1 VTARRR
7 GSDAGVAAADR
18 LAAAAGAEMLRRGGS
33 AADGAVA
40 AAAVMSVTSP
50 HFCGLGGD
58 LFALV
63 QVPGDDPVALNASG
77 RAGSGAD
84 PAALRAEGH
93 TSMPLRGDVRS
104 VTVPGC
110 LDGLLALAARF
121 GRLEPSELFAPAI
134 ALANEGF
141 RVSPTLAAASHGL
154 APSLR
159 ARAFGGP
166 EPLIDGARLAVPG
179 VGRALHAA
187 ADGGR
192 AAYYEGQVG
201 EELRALGEGLFTVED
216 LRRPIAEWVAPLS
229 LDAFGATLW
238 TTPPNSQGFL
248 TLAGAW
254 IAENVGPGDDPND
267 ERWPFVLIE
276 AARQAAYDRPA
287 VLYEDADGAVLLAP
301 ERLTPRARAIG
312 HRASTSL
319 PGVHAPGDT
328 TYLCAVDEGRSAVS
342 LILSNCAGFG
352 AHLLLGESGVFLHDR
367 GVGFALTPGHVAEY
381 GPGRRPPH
389 TLSPALV
396 TADGRLRAVLG
407 TMGGDAQPQ
416 VLLQLLARTLMCGQD
431 PQTAIDAPRWML
443 TREPTTGFDTWD
455 DPDPPIVA
463 LEPGAPPAWA
473 PGLRDRGHRV
483 RVAAERSFGHAQMIA
498 VTNGG
503 LVGAADPRTRN
514 GGFVTVADPG

>member
-1 VTARRR
+1 VTRPR
-7 GSDAGVAAADR
+7 GQGFAGGVAAADR
-18 LAAAAGAEMLRRGGS
+18 LAAAAGAETLDRGGN
-33 AADGAVA
+33 AVDGAVA
-40 AAAVMSVTSP
+40 AAAVMAVTSP

-63 QVPGDDPVALNASG
+63 HVPREDPVALNASG

-84 PAALRAEGH
+84 PGALRAEGH
-93 TSMPLRGDVRS
+93 TRMPLRGDVRS

-134 ALANEGF
+134 ALACEGF
-141 RVSPTLAAASHGL
+141 PVSPTLAAASHGL
-154 APSLR
+154 SPSLR
-159 ARAFGGP
+159 HRAFGAP
-166 EPLIDGARLAVPG
+166 DPLIEGARLAVPG
-179 VGRALHAA
+179 VGRALRAA
-187 ADGGR
+187 AEGGR
-192 AAYYEGQVG
+192 SAFYEGPVG
-201 EELRALGEGLFTVED
+201 EELRALGDGLFAVED

-229 LDAFGATLW
+229 LKAFGATLW

-254 IAENVGPGDDPND
+254 LAQAAGLGGDPDD

-276 AARQAAYDRPA
+276 AARQAAHDRPA
-287 VLYEDADGAVLLAP
+287 VLHEHADGAALLAP
-301 ERLTPRARAIG
+301 ERLAPRARAIG
-312 HRASTSL
+312 ERASASL
-319 PGVHAPGDT
+319 RNVHAPGDT
-328 TYLCAVDEGRSAVS
+328 TYLCTVDEDRSAVS
-342 LILSNCAGFG
+342 LILSNCSGFG
-352 AHLLLGESGVFLHDR
+352 AHLLLPESGIFLHDR
-367 GVGFALTPGHVAEY
+367 GIGFSLAPGHVAEY

-416 VLLQLLARTLMCGQD
+416 IVLQLLARTLLGGEE

-455 DPDPPIVA
+455 DADPPIVA
-463 LEPGAPPAWA
+463 LESGAPPAWA

-483 RVAAERSFGHAQMIA
+483 RIVGDRSFGHAQMIA
-498 VTNGG
+498 VTEDGA
-503 LVGAADPRTRN
+503 LAGAADPRTRN
-514 GGFVTVADPG
+514 GAFVNGG